1 VNRRVKQN
9 LCAVLLGSLA
19 LAVAAFA
26 VYIALRFPATEPRL
40 LSEAEDPTQAAGVFL
55 DALCAGDYDT
65 AAACIQGLPQLG
77 LDTLPETQPE
87 RLLTEAFR
95 ESWQWSAGDIWHK
108 DAEARLPIEFTALD
122 LHKLT
127 ADLDQDVLAILAM
140 WLESAQRLEELYTE
154 DNAWRPEVVLKA
166 TEAALRNRLAK
177 PENYLST
184 TRLTLLLRWEDQHW
198 VVVPD
203 EMLYAVLSGEVR
215 E

>member
-1 VNRRVKQN
+1 MSRRRKEKRI
-9 LCAVLLGSLA
+9 AVLLMALA
-19 LAVAAFA
+19 MAVAAFA
-26 VYIALRFPATEPRL
+26 VYIALRLPGTGPRL
-40 LSEAEDPTQAAGVFL
+40 LSEAEDPALTAEAFL
-55 DALCAGDYDT
+55 NALCAGDYDT
-65 AAACIQGLPQLG
+65 AAGYLPAGADLG
-77 LDTLPETQPE
+77 LDSLPEGTLEP
-87 RLLTEAFR
+87 LLARAFR
-95 ESWQWSAGDIWHK
+95 DSWSWSAGELWHSG
-108 DAEARLPIEFTALD
+108 AEARLPIEFTALD

-140 WLESAQRLEELYTE
+140 WLESAQRLEELYSE
-154 DNAWRPEVVLKA
+154 DNTWRPEVVLKA
-166 TEAALRNRLAK
+166 TEAALRNRLAR